1 MKILKI
7 YMKNFRGF
15 KGEYFIDLNKGSNLL
30 IYGENGSGKSSL
42 FQALDLFFSINNVSF
57 SEYQNI
63 FAEPDDGYI
72 KLEIGDLKNKPLIY
86 EWEPT
91 THPSSESI
99 IVDIAK
105 TKGFLDYRSL
115 LVTHFDHRNTDY
127 INIFGLI
134 VNILLAN
141 IISPISKRPL
151 GEEWI
156 EIEKIMSGRKGKH
169 YEEMLTRSLSD
180 FVPALTIL
188 LEDVAVNANRILEI
202 FEQDISISF
211 KLDEQEINK
220 IVATKNHYKPMV
232 SLSATYFKREIHRH
246 HFFLNEARLS
256 AIAISIYLGSLLLN
270 PPSRLRILFL
280 DDILLGLDMS
290 NRIPLLSVLN
300 ELFSDWQILLATF
313 DRTWFEIIKQRVNG
327 QRSTWKA
334 CEFYCDRTDEC
345 DIPVYAESYDY
356 ISAAKRHIH
365 ANDFKATA
373 IYIRSAYENEIKWFC
388 NKHHLNV
395 RYFENPKDQKSDI
408 FWQAIKEYNKSQD
421 PNILSQKVI
430 DDTELY
436 RTTVLNKLSHVAP
449 IDITRK
455 EVEDALK
462 IVEILRNSL
471 RSYH

>member
-7 YMKNFRGF
+7 YVKNFRGF

-57 SEYQNI
+57 SAYQNI

-72 KLEIGDLKNKPLIY
+72 KLEIGDLKSEPLIY

-115 LVTHFDHRNTDY
+115 LVTHFDHRYTDY

-134 VNILLAN
+134 VNTLLAN
-141 IISPISKRPL
+141 TISPISKRPL

-156 EIEKIMSGRKGKH
+156 EIEKIMSGRKGNQH
-169 YEEMLTRSLSD
+169 EEMLNRIISD
-180 FVPALTIL
+180 FFPALTIL
-188 LEDVAVNANRILEI
+188 LEEVAVNANKILKI
-202 FEQDISISF
+202 FEQDISINF
-211 KLDEQEINK
+211 KFEEQKINK
-220 IVATKNHYKPMV
+220 IVATKKQYKPEV
-232 SLSATYFKREIHRH
+232 LLSATYFKRDIYRH

-300 ELFSDWQILLATF
+300 EFFSDWQILLSTF
-313 DRTWFEIIKQRVNG
+313 DRTWFEITKQRVNG
-327 QRSTWKA
+327 QKSTWKA

-345 DIPVYAESYDY
+345 DIPVYVESHDY
-356 ISAAKRHIH
+356 ISSAQKHLL
-365 ANDFKATA
+365 ANDYKAA
-373 IYIRSAYENEIKWFC
+373 VIYIRTAYESEIKWFC
-388 NKHHLNV
+388 NKYHL
-395 RYFENPKDQKSDI
+395 YIQYYENPKDQKSEC
-408 FWQAIKEYNKSQD
+408 FWQAIKEYYKKDNRV
-421 PNILSQKVI
+421 LSTDLIINV
-430 DDTELY
+430 ELY
-436 RTTVLNKLSHVAP
+436 RSTVLNKLSHDVP
-449 IDITRK
+449 INITRR

-462 IVEILRNSL
+462 TVENLRLSLRN
-471 RSYH
+471 YKK